1 MKNLA
6 VHISFFWKED
16 RLSYLRKAIDG
27 LHEIDDV
34 DVFVHTN
41 IAFEVAG
48 ATVVVHDLSSLHPY
62 LLTWLSRSM
71 MKSQLGQYEHY
82 MYLEDDV
89 LFNKKNF
96 DYYKKWHEKCK
107 RRNAYLGFLRVEQ
120 STNGKWFAGD
130 LLEKLSDKVD
140 IDGQPFYK
148 CNKYRYAAMW
158 ILDNEEM
165 RKFVTTFSDL
175 YEFKK
180 LHYDG
185 GISMSRE
192 NAAIGPIYE
201 MFDDMLV
208 FPCDG
213 CFMHHL
219 PNPAVN
225 NPSSQFAKIAVEEI
239 VNV

>member
-1 MKNLA
+1 
-6 VHISFFWKED
+6 
-16 RLSYLRKAIDG
+16 
-27 LHEIDDV
+27 
-34 DVFVHTN
+34 
-41 IAFEVAG
+41 
-48 ATVVVHDLSSLHPY
+48 
-62 LLTWLSRSM
+62 
-71 MKSQLGQYEHY
+71 
-82 MYLEDDV
+82 
-89 LFNKKNF
+89 
-96 DYYKKWHEKCK
+96 
-107 RRNAYLGFLRVEQ
+107 
-120 STNGKWFAGD
+120 
-130 LLEKLSDKVD
+130 
-140 IDGQPFYK
+140 
-148 CNKYRYAAMW
+148 MW
-158 ILDNEEM
+158 ILDDEEM

-213 CFMHHL
+213 YFMHHL